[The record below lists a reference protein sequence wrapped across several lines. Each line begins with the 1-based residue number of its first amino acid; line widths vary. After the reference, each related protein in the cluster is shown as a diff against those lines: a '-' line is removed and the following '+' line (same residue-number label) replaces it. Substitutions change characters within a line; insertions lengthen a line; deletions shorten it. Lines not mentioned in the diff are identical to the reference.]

1 MHVCLVCDHLKIHI
15 VPVLAITNIV
25 QTIFKMLDIFIM
37 INSLYAFQY
46 HKYLLYASY
55 VYHISYIGF
64 AVNWTRYC
72 TATTRWCSTHTKN
85 ASQRPTTNTY
95 CTGDGFIHSIIQ
107 LHHVHNHCLL
117 NTLKLFYVFLCI
129 IFNIIQIH
137 QHFYMLYHQLNFICI
152 LCFIFIYI
160 ISI

>member
-1 MHVCLVCDHLKIHI
+1 MIPTAQGLLLNQVIMYLIYLSYACSVSFKNIHI

-25 QTIFKMLDIFIM
+25 QTIFKMLDIFIITAYM
-37 INSLYAFQY
+37 HFI

-64 AVNWTRYC
+64 AVNWTCYC

-117 NTLKLFYVFLCI
+117 NTVQNYFYVLF
-129 IFNIIQIH
+129 
-137 QHFYMLYHQLNFICI
+137 
-152 LCFIFIYI
+152 
-160 ISI
+160 